1 MIYLLIAT
9 ICFSFSFGLIKSQ
22 VSSLPVNIV
31 VFWRLLIASLIFL
44 PIFLVNLKKIN
55 FLQIRN
61 ALFIGILQFGLMY
74 ICFLRAFNYL
84 QGNEIVLLTASTP
97 IFVIIVSSIFSKNFN
112 WKFLLCAL
120 LAVFGAI
127 IVALGTTTPSMLLK
141 GVIYM
146 ELSNI
151 TFALGQILWQ
161 KYVFEQAE
169 KLMFP
174 AYFAAACF
182 VLPFA
187 YLNNFATF
195 NPTNLQWLSIFY
207 LAIVPTGI
215 GFWLWAKGL
224 QQVSGV
230 MLAVMN
236 NLKIPFGVLFA
247 LLIFNEKTNI
257 PNFIIGF
264 SLILLA
270 IIYSYFLD
278 KKD

>member
-9 ICFSFSFGLIKSQ
+9 LCFSFSFGLIKSQ
-22 VSSLPVNIV
+22 IATLPVNIV

-44 PIFLVNLKKIN
+44 PVFAQNFKLIKFTQIKNAFL
-55 FLQIRN
+55 
-61 ALFIGILQFGLMY
+61 IGILQFGIMY
-74 ICFLRAFNYL
+74 ICFLRAFKYL
-84 QGNEIVLLTASTP
+84 QGNEIVLLTATTP
-97 IFVIIVSSIFSKNFN
+97 IFVIIVSSIFSKKFN
-112 WKFLLCAL
+112 WYFLLCAL

-127 IVALGTTTPSMLLK
+127 IVALGTTTPQMLLK

-151 TFALGQILWQ
+151 TFATGQILWQ
-161 KYVFEQAE
+161 KFISEPSE
-169 KLMFP
+169 NLMFP
-174 AYFAAACF
+174 AYFSAACF

-187 YLNNFATF
+187 CMSNFETF
-195 NPTNLQWLSIFY
+195 NPTNLQWLSILY
-207 LAIVPTGI
+207 LAIVPTGL
-215 GFWLWAKGL
+215 GFWLWTKGL

-230 MLAVMN
+230 LLAVMN

-247 LLIFNEKTNI
+247 ILIFNENTNI

-270 IIYSYFLD
+270 IICSYILD
-278 KKD
+278 KKN